1 MPPPQWGDYS
11 EKPFTCEVVVADEKA
26 WLRPAGELDLASV
39 PVLDGH
45 LERLA
50 SGGQREI
57 TVDLS
62 DLTFIDSSGLHLLLK
77 WSKRATEAAI
87 EFSLITGRPAVQR
100 VFALAGVEQLLPF
113 ARPDLGAHDAGF

>member
-1 MPPPQWGDYS
+1 MPPPQWGDYG
-11 EKPFTCEVVVADEKA
+11 EPPLTCDVVIADEKA
-26 WLRPAGELDLASV
+26 WVRPAGELDLASV

-62 DLTFIDSSGLHLLLK
+62 DLTFIDSSGLHSLMK
-77 WSKRATEAAI
+77 WSRRLTEAAI
-87 EFSLITGRPAVQR
+87 DFSLIPGRPAVQR
-100 VFALAGVEQLLPF
+100 VFALAGVEHLLPF
-113 ARPDLGAHDAGF
+113 ARPGPGAQNAGF